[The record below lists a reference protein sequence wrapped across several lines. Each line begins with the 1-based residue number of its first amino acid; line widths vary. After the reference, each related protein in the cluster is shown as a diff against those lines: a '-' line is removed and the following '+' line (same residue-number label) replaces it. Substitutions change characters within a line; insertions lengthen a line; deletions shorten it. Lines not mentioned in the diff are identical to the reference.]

1 MAIFNKALPIVA
13 GALLGLAFI
22 AFSLM
27 FLLGMVPEQDPPPEG
42 SRVAMFFGAFMPTG
56 YFTFIKV
63 CELIGGILVLIPLTR
78 NLGLL
83 ILVPIIVNIIAF
95 HIYVAGDGIADPVL
109 IAIILVTLYLLWHE
123 RGTFVALVKKPWHA
137 KPSTEPAAG

>member
-1 MAIFNKALPIVA
+1 MDTVKKHLPTVA

-27 FLLGMVPEQDPPPEG
+27 FLLGMVPEQEPPPEG
-42 SRVAMFFGAFMPTG
+42 SPVAMFFGAFMPTG

-63 CELIGGILVLIPLTR
+63 LELIGGVLVLIPLTR

-83 ILVPIIVNIIAF
+83 VLVPIIVNIIAF
-95 HIYVAGDGIADPVL
+95 HTFVAGDGIADPVL
-109 IAIILVTLYLLWHE
+109 IVILLLTAYLLWHE
-123 RGTFVALVKKPWHA
+123 RGAFAALVNKPWHE
-137 KPSTEPAAG
+137 KPDTGSATG